1 MNPAAGVGVVPLGI
15 EGISGTMVDRSNSP
29 QRWLSAL
36 TIAAVAFTLGWQTRP
51 SKATVLSSLW
61 RRLRRS
67 DRRADAAAAERT
79 LPPPAQRGWKSFVW
93 RMIIRVIEHRLLA
106 VAAGVAFY
114 GLLALFPAITA
125 LVSIYG
131 LFASPTTISG
141 HISFLADVI
150 PVGGLDIVQEQIG
163 RIVAKANGKLELGVI
178 LGFALALWSA
188 NAGTKAIMEGL
199 NVVEGRVEQRS
210 YVRLNLVS
218 LAFTVA
224 GLVITALALG
234 SVVVAPLLLAAFG
247 IAGASHMLLRFTRWP
262 VLLLLILAG
271 LAVLYRFGPSPH
283 VDRCHWFSPGALF
296 ATGAWLIE
304 LVLLS
309 WYLANIADYNATY
322 GSLGA
327 VIGLLIWL
335 WLSALVVLIGAE
347 LNAEIAER
355 VPRA

>member
-1 MNPAAGVGVVPLGI
+1 MNPVTGIGVVALGI
-15 EGISGTMVDRSNSP
+15 EGISGTMVDRSSSP

-51 SKATVLSSLW
+51 SKGTVLSSLW

-67 DRRADAAAAERT
+67 DRPDAAAAERT
-79 LPPPAQRGWKSFVW
+79 LPPPAQRRWRSFAW
-93 RMIIRVIEHRLLA
+93 RMIVRVIEHRLLA

-125 LVSIYG
+125 LVSFYG

-150 PVGGLDIVQEQIG
+150 PVGGFEIVQEQIG

-188 NAGTKAIMEGL
+188 NAGTKAIMDGL

-247 IAGASHMLLRFTRWP
+247 IGGASHMLLRVTRWP

-271 LAVLYRFGPSPH
+271 LGVLYRFGPSPH

-296 ATGAWLIE
+296 ATAAWLIE
-304 LVLLS
+304 SVLLS

-327 VIGLLIWL
+327 VIGLLIWI

-347 LNAEIAER
+347 LNAEIAGRKAR
-355 VPRA
+355 V